1 MNDERALV
9 VPTGVVTIGTRALDV
24 PRGRRVLCVSCI
36 LAFRIED
43 GVPVDPRDWYGA
55 VASHAGPMAI
65 PDSTAPLPGAEVL
78 VLGPVGPVCEEP
90 SRARLAFSGGFDV
103 ELVLRNDAA
112 DPSPGPAVRAGFDRA
127 VLHPEHNPQGREP
140 DGDPPPAVLL
150 ARNAEQPVWLGS
162 TPFDHPLRVRA
173 AGSFADFQQSRGWPP
188 DADPW
193 VLGEAHPLFRCER
206 IDPGASLTLEGLFED
221 GAPRTLR
228 VPPYRIALTSAWRA
242 EEFRSETMRIHTL
255 AVIPTAGVAAA
266 IWRSGI
272 GLSEGD
278 GIGEE
283 IGALIVGVEDAA
295 SPPHD
300 ADHWA
305 QIAMSRWI
313 DPEEGLDDRPLLPP
327 SLAHT
332 VTLPFAP
339 PGSDDPLVARHA
351 AAEEW
356 AKDQAGLAG
365 ENPFAERV
373 PSANSAIEEAQAIDG
388 REDEPP
394 SAEAMAGVADA
405 ALGLA
410 RKRHAAAGFDPEAR
424 PPATDPL
431 PRGARLEAE
440 IAERLRAPFQSES
453 ERRLAQAA
461 EHLRPEIEALG
472 ADPSKNDP
480 VARIAQ
486 VRVMSPTPV
495 LMWRTMP
502 DAEAARF
509 GAGFVA
515 SLAERH
521 PFPFLDISGAH
532 IVPSASG
539 DRSLG
544 HDPDEGLTISSE
556 SFALLLA
563 EHLKVEHVTF
573 VDCDFS
579 DATLCGAE
587 FAHCTFVR
595 CTFARTN
602 LSKASFGFCRFV
614 ESPWTD
620 LRLVEPTWGETRFER
635 CEWSG
640 VQASDVAASDL
651 VFEGGSLTD
660 VQITD
665 ALWIR
670 ATMRAMRWSNVSL
683 MDVHAPECL
692 LEDLDIEKLWVTTKG
707 FSKTVFR
714 DVRADTCGF
723 LSLVRFDHG
732 RLERSRFTRC
742 GFTRAVF
749 NEVEIAPSCRFEE
762 CDFTSALFHKSV
774 VDGAR
779 FARSTFV
786 TSMWREVSAKEAW
799 FLGCSLLSVDMRGV
813 DLLRAVFTD
822 SDMEAVQ
829 LDFERTIGADFR
841 GTVLEGR

>member
-9 VPTGVVTIGTRALDV
+9 VPAGVVTIGTRALEV
-24 PRGRRVLCVSCI
+24 PGARRVLCVSCI

-78 VLGPVGPVCEEP
+78 VLGPVGPVSDEP

-103 ELVLRNDAA
+103 EIVLRNDAA
-112 DPSPGPAVRAGFDRA
+112 DPSAARTVRASFDRA
-127 VLHPEHNPQGREP
+127 VLHPDRNPQGRDP

-150 ARNAEQPVWLGS
+150 ARDMAQPVWLGS
-162 TPFDHPLRVRA
+162 TPFDHALRVRA
-173 AGSFADFQQSRGWPP
+173 AGNFADFRQRRGWPP

-206 IDPGASLTLEGLFED
+206 VDPGAALTLEGLFED
-221 GAPRTLR
+221 GDRRDLR

-242 EEFRSETMRIHTL
+242 EEFRSEPMRIHTL
-255 AVIPTAGVAAA
+255 AVIPAAGIAAA
-266 IWRSGI
+266 IWRSPI
-272 GLSEGD
+272 RLSEDD

-295 SPPHD
+295 ATPHD

-305 QIAMSRWI
+305 QIAMGRWI

-327 SLAHT
+327 SLHHT
-332 VTLPFAP
+332 VSVPFAP
-339 PGSDDPLVARHA
+339 PGPDDPLVARHA
-351 AAEEW
+351 AAEDW
-356 AKDQAGLAG
+356 AKDQAGFPG
-365 ENPFAERV
+365 ENPFADRA
-373 PSANSAIEEAQAIDG
+373 PSAQRAIEEAQSIDA

-394 SAEAMAGVADA
+394 SAEAMAGVADT
-405 ALGLA
+405 ALELA
-410 RKRHAAAGFDPEAR
+410 RKRHRAAGFDPEAR
-424 PPATDPL
+424 PPATEPL
-431 PRGARLEAE
+431 ARGPRLGAE
-440 IAERLRAPFQSES
+440 IEERLRAPFRSES
-453 ERRLAQAA
+453 ERQLAQAA
-461 EHLRPEIEALG
+461 EHLRPELEALG
-472 ADPSKNDP
+472 GDPSKDGP
-480 VARIAQ
+480 VERIAR
-486 VRVMSPTPV
+486 VRTMSPTPV

-502 DAEAARF
+502 DGEAARF
-509 GAGFVA
+509 GAAFVA
-515 SLAERH
+515 SLAGRH

-532 IVPSASG
+532 IVPSPSG
-539 DRSLG
+539 DPGLG
-544 HDPDEGLTISSE
+544 HDPEEGLTIASE
-556 SFALLLA
+556 SFVLLLA
-563 EHLKVEHVTF
+563 ENAKVEHVTF
-573 VDCDFS
+573 VDCDFT

-595 CTFARTN
+595 CSFMRTN
-602 LSKASFGFCRFV
+602 LNKASFGYCRFV

-620 LRLVEPTWGETRFER
+620 LRIVEPTWGETRFEQ
-635 CEWSG
+635 CEWRG

-651 VFEGGSLTD
+651 AFEGGTLEN
-660 VQITD
+660 VQMTD

-670 ATMRAMRWSNVSL
+670 VTMRAMRWSNVSL

-749 NEVEIAPSCRFEE
+749 NDVEIAPSCRFEE

-774 VDGAR
+774 IDGAR

-786 TSMWREVSAKEAW
+786 TSMWRETSAKEAW
-799 FLGCSLLSVDMRGV
+799 FLGCSLLSVDMRSV
-813 DLLRAVFTD
+813 DLLHAVFTD
-822 SDMEAVQ
+822 SDMEAMQ

>member
-9 VPTGVVTIGTRALDV
+9 VPTGVVAIGTRALDV
-24 PRGRRVLCVSCI
+24 PRGHRVLCVSCI

-78 VLGPVGPVCEEP
+78 VLGPVGPVSEAP
-90 SRARLAFSGGFDV
+90 SRARLALSGGFDV
-103 ELVLRNDAA
+103 EIALQTDAA
-112 DPSPGPAVRAGFDRA
+112 EPSSGPTLRADFTRA
-127 VLHPEHNPQGREP
+127 VLHPDLNPQGRDP

-150 ARNAEQPVWLGS
+150 AHDAPQPVWLGA
-162 TPFDHPLRVRA
+162 TPFDHALRVRA
-173 AGSFADFQQSRGWPP
+173 AGNFADFQQGRGWPP

-206 IDPGASLTLEGLFED
+206 IDPGATLTMEGLFED
-221 GAPRTLR
+221 GAPRDVR

-255 AVIPTAGVAAA
+255 AVIPAAGVAAA
-266 IWRSGI
+266 MWRSPI

-283 IGALIVGVEDAA
+283 IGALIVGVEDSAA
-295 SPPHD
+295 PPHD

-305 QIAMSRWI
+305 QIAMGRWI

-327 SLAHT
+327 SLHHT
-332 VTLPFAP
+332 VMLPFAP
-339 PGSDDPLVARHA
+339 PGPDDPLVARHA
-351 AAEEW
+351 AAQAW
-356 AKDQAGLAG
+356 AKDQVGFAG
-365 ENPFAERV
+365 ENPFAERA
-373 PSANSAIEEAQAIDG
+373 PSARNAVEDARAIDA

-394 SAEAMAGVADA
+394 SAEAMAGVADS
-405 ALGLA
+405 ALELA
-410 RKRHAAAGFDPEAR
+410 RRRHRAAGFDPEAR
-424 PPATDPL
+424 PPATEPL
-431 PRGARLEAE
+431 ARGASLDAE
-440 IAERLRAPFQSES
+440 IAERLRAPFRSES
-453 ERRLAQAA
+453 ERQLAQAA
-461 EHLRPEIEALG
+461 EHMRPELEALG
-472 ADPSKNDP
+472 VDPSKDDP
-480 VARIAQ
+480 VERIAR
-486 VRVMSPTPV
+486 VRATSPTPV

-502 DAEAARF
+502 DEEAARL
-509 GAGFVA
+509 GAAFVA
-515 SLAERH
+515 SLADRR

-532 IVPSASG
+532 IVPSPSG
-539 DRSLG
+539 DPDLG
-544 HDPDEGLTISSE
+544 HDAGEELTIASE
-556 SFALLLA
+556 SFVQLLA
-563 EHLKVEHVTF
+563 ENLKVEHVKF
-573 VDCDFS
+573 VDCDFT
-579 DATLCGAE
+579 DATLCDAE
-587 FAHCTFVR
+587 FAHCAFVR

-614 ESPWTD
+614 ESRWTD
-620 LRLVEPTWGETRFER
+620 LCIVEPTWGGTRFEH
-635 CEWSG
+635 CEWRG

-651 VFEGGSLTD
+651 AFEWGSLTD

-670 ATMRAMRWSNVSL
+670 ATMRAMRWSNVAL

-749 NEVEIAPSCRFEE
+749 NDVEIAPTCRFEE

-786 TSMWREVSAKEAW
+786 ASMWREVSAREAW
-799 FLGCSLLSVDMRGV
+799 FLGCSLLCVDMRSV

-822 SDMEAVQ
+822 SDMEAMQ

-841 GTVLEGR
+841 GTVLAGS